1 MLWPVAAIVVLLG
14 AELWGAK
21 SIRAHLPAPYG
32 DIVVHVLAVALIV
45 VVFLLLDGLIR
56 RFYWH
61 GYVRRRTGREAPAL
75 LRDMLTVALVLL
87 GLSIGL
93 SIFEGFSI
101 TGLVTASGATA
112 IILGIALQAVIQ
124 DMFSGLAINLDAAYA
139 IGDYLTIYSEQM
151 PEPIYG
157 CVVSISWRSTFIA
170 LDDGRRLM
178 IPNHMATANPV
189 MNHSRPREPKR
200 LAVELS
206 LDNRV
211 PADRVIDLLLGE
223 AFKASRQPGLA
234 RFPEPSVLLT
244 KLSADAA
251 VYEVRFFAHPDQ
263 IEPGTA
269 RAIMLR
275 AILDIAQLNNLPM
288 PVTQIEMGAKP
299 DLRLTLG
306 KEEITAAIARAD
318 LFSKVLND
326 EHIETLIAHSTV
338 HEWPAGT
345 ELMKQDDP
353 PSSAFLILE
362 GAASVTLKGQ
372 EGGSS
377 HEAAILAAG
386 NVVGEMSLMT
396 GAPRSATVTS
406 LTRVQ
411 VLEIPKDA
419 IEAILRNSPELAE
432 RFSRVL
438 VERQRLNQDLV
449 QRAQRRAA
457 AETDLLAR
465 MKTFFSRAFG
475 ASEP

>member
-1 MLWPVAAIVVLLG
+1 MFWPIAAIAVLLG

-21 SIRAHLPAPYG
+21 GIRNHLPAPYG
-32 DIVVHVLAVALIV
+32 DTIVHLIAVTLIV
-45 VVFLLLDGLIR
+45 VVFLLVDGFIR

-61 GYVRRRTGREAPAL
+61 GYVRRRTGRDAPAL

-112 IILGIALQAVIQ
+112 VILGIALQAVIQ
-124 DMFSGLAINLDAAYA
+124 DMFSGLAINLDGAYA
-139 IGDYLTIYSEQM
+139 IGDYLTIYSDQM
-151 PEPIYG
+151 PEPVYG

-200 LAVELS
+200 LSVEIS

-211 PADRVIDLLLGE
+211 PADRVIDMLLGE
-223 AFKASRQPGLA
+223 AFKTSRHTGLS
-234 RFPEPSVLLT
+234 RFPEPSVILS

-251 VYEVRFFAHPDQ
+251 IYEVRFFAHPDQ
-263 IEPGTA
+263 IEPSAA
-269 RAIMLR
+269 RALMLR
-275 AILDIAQLNNLPM
+275 AMLDIAQLNDLPM
-288 PVTQIEMGAKP
+288 PVMQVEMGEKP
-299 DLRLTLG
+299 DLAVVLDE
-306 KEEITAAIARAD
+306 EEIAAGIARAD
-318 LFSKVLND
+318 LFSKVLN
-326 EHIETLIAHSTV
+326 EGHIRTLMEHSTV
-338 HEWPAGT
+338 HEWPTGT

-362 GAASVTLKGQ
+362 GAASVTLRGPD
-372 EGGSS
+372 GGASQ
-377 HEAAILAAG
+377 EAAILATG
-386 NVVGEMSLMT
+386 NIVGEMSLMT
-396 GAPRSATVTS
+396 GSPRSATVTA
-406 LTRVQ
+406 LTRMR

-419 IEAILRNSPELAE
+419 IEAILEKSPELAE

-438 VERQRLNQDLV
+438 VERQRQNQDLV

-465 MKTFFSRAFG
+465 MRTFFSRAFG
-475 ASEP
+475 ASG

>member
-1 MLWPVAAIVVLLG
+1 MFWPIAAIAVLLG
-14 AELWGAK
+14 AELWGAR
-21 SIRAHLPAPYG
+21 SIRAHLPPPYG
-32 DIVVHVLAVALIV
+32 DVVVHVIAVALIV

-75 LRDMLTVALVLL
+75 LRDMMTVALVLL

-124 DMFSGLAINLDAAYA
+124 DMFSGLAINLDGAYA
-139 IGDYLTIYSEQM
+139 IGDYLTIYSDQM
-151 PEPIYG
+151 PEPVYG

-178 IPNHMATANPV
+178 LPNHMATANPV

-200 LAVELS
+200 LAVEITI
-206 LDNRV
+206 DNRV
-211 PADRVIDLLLGE
+211 PADRVIDMLLGE
-223 AFKASRQPGLA
+223 AFKASRQPGLS
-234 RFPEPSVLLT
+234 RLPEPSVMLAR
-244 KLSADAA
+244 LSGDAA

-263 IEPGTA
+263 IEPGMA
-269 RAIMLR
+269 RATMLR
-275 AILDIAQLNNLPM
+275 ALLDIVQLANLPM
-288 PVTQIEMGAKP
+288 PVTQVEMSAKP
-299 DLRLTLG
+299 DLQAVPG

-318 LFSKVLND
+318 LFSNVLND
-326 EHIETLIAHSTV
+326 EHIVTLMEHSIV

-353 PSSAFLILE
+353 PSSAFLMLE
-362 GAASVTLKGQ
+362 GAASVTLRGP
-372 EGGSS
+372 EGGTSQ
-377 HEAAILAAG
+377 EAAILATG

-396 GAPRSATVTS
+396 GAPRSATVTA
-406 LTRVQ
+406 LTRVR

-419 IEAILRNSPELAE
+419 IEAILRDSPELAE
-432 RFSRVL
+432 RFSRAL
-438 VERQRLNQDLV
+438 VERQRQNQDLV

-475 ASEP
+475 ASGQ

>member
-1 MLWPVAAIVVLLG
+1 MFWPIAAIAVLLG

-21 SIRAHLPAPYG
+21 SIRTHLPPPYG
-32 DIVVHVLAVALIV
+32 DAVVHLLAVTLIV
-45 VVFLLLDGLIR
+45 VVFLLVDGLIR

-61 GYVRRRTGREAPAL
+61 GYVRQRTGRDAPAL

-112 IILGIALQAVIQ
+112 VILGIALQAVIQ
-124 DMFSGLAINLDAAYA
+124 DMFSGLAINLDGAYA
-139 IGDYLTIYSEQM
+139 IGDYLTIYTDQM
-151 PEPIYG
+151 PEPVYG
-157 CVVSISWRSTFIA
+157 CVVSISWRATFLA

-178 IPNHMATANPV
+178 IPNHLATTNPV

-200 LAVELS
+200 LSVEIPI
-206 LDNRV
+206 DNRV
-211 PADRVIDLLLGE
+211 PADRVIDMLLGE
-223 AFKASRQPGLA
+223 AFKASRQPGLS
-234 RFPEPSVLLT
+234 RIPEPSIVLSRIT
-244 KLSADAA
+244 GNDAI
-251 VYEVRFFAHPDQ
+251 YEVRFFAHPDQ
-263 IEPGTA
+263 IEPTSA
-269 RAIMLR
+269 RAVMLR
-275 AILDIAQLNNLPM
+275 AMLDIAQLNDLPM
-288 PVTQIEMGAKP
+288 PVTQIEMGEKP
-299 DLRLTLG
+299 DLQVVLG
-306 KEEITAAIARAD
+306 EAEIAGAIARAD

-326 EHIETLIAHSTV
+326 EHVRTLMQHSIV
-338 HEWPAGT
+338 HEWPSGT

-362 GAASVTLKGQ
+362 GAASVTLRGPQ
-372 EGGSS
+372 GGVSQ
-377 HEAAILAAG
+377 EAAILATG
-386 NVVGEMSLMT
+386 NIVGEMSLMT
-396 GAPRSATVTS
+396 GASRSATVTA
-406 LTRVQ
+406 LTRVR

-419 IEAILRNSPELAE
+419 IEAILKKSPELAE

-438 VERQRLNQDLV
+438 VERQRQNQDLV

-475 ASEP
+475 ASE

>member
-1 MLWPVAAIVVLLG
+1 MFWPIAAIAVLLV
-14 AELWGAK
+14 ARLWGANE
-21 SIRAHLPAPYG
+21 IRTHLPPPYG
-32 DIVVHVLAVALIV
+32 DAVVHLLSVLLIV
-45 VVFLLLDGLIR
+45 FVFVLLDALVR
-56 RFYWH
+56 RFYWR
-61 GYVRRRTGREAPAL
+61 GYVRRRTGRDAPAL

-87 GLSIGL
+87 GLSLGL

-124 DMFSGLAINLDAAYA
+124 DMFSGLAINLDGAYA

-151 PEPIYG
+151 PEPVYG
-157 CVVSISWRSTFIA
+157 CVVGISWRSTFIA

-200 LAVELS
+200 LAVEITI
-206 LDNRV
+206 DNRV
-211 PADRVIDLLLGE
+211 PADRVIDMLLGE
-223 AFKASRQPGLA
+223 AFKTSRQPGLS
-234 RFPEPSVLLT
+234 RFPEPSVILAR
-244 KLSADAA
+244 LSGDAA
-251 VYEVRFFAHPDQ
+251 IYEVRFFAHPDQ
-263 IEPGTA
+263 IDPGTA
-269 RAIMLR
+269 RAVMLR
-275 AILDIAQLNNLPM
+275 ALLDIAQLNNLPM
-288 PVTQIEMGAKP
+288 PVTQVEMSERPA
-299 DLRLTLG
+299 LEFVLG
-306 KEEITAAIARAD
+306 DREIAAAIGRAD
-318 LFSKVLND
+318 LFSKVLNP
-326 EHIETLIAHSTV
+326 EHVRTLMQHSIV

-362 GAASVTLKGQ
+362 GAASVTLRGA
-372 EGGSS
+372 EGGTSQ
-377 HEAAILAAG
+377 EAAILATG

-396 GAPRSATVTS
+396 GASRSATVTA
-406 LTRVQ
+406 LTRVR

-419 IEAILRNSPELAE
+419 IEAILRKSPELAE

-438 VERQRLNQDLV
+438 VERQRQNQDLV

-475 ASEP
+475 ASE

>member
-1 MLWPVAAIVVLLG
+1 MFWPIAAIAVLLG

-21 SIRAHLPAPYG
+21 SIRTHLPPPYG
-32 DIVVHVLAVALIV
+32 DAVVHLLAVTLIV
-45 VVFLLLDGLIR
+45 VVFLLVDGLIR

-61 GYVRRRTGREAPAL
+61 GYVRQRTGRDAPAL

-112 IILGIALQAVIQ
+112 VILGIALQAVIQ
-124 DMFSGLAINLDAAYA
+124 DMFSGLAINLDGAYA
-139 IGDYLTIYSEQM
+139 IGDYLTIYTDQM
-151 PEPIYG
+151 PEPVYG
-157 CVVSISWRSTFIA
+157 CVVSISWRATFLA

-178 IPNHMATANPV
+178 IPNHLATTNPV

-200 LAVELS
+200 LSVEIPI
-206 LDNRV
+206 DNRV
-211 PADRVIDLLLGE
+211 PADRVIDMLLGE
-223 AFKASRQPGLA
+223 AFKASRQPGLS
-234 RFPEPSVLLT
+234 RIPEPSIVLSRIT
-244 KLSADAA
+244 GNDAI
-251 VYEVRFFAHPDQ
+251 YEVRFFAHPDQ
-263 IEPGTA
+263 IEPTSA
-269 RAIMLR
+269 RAVMLR
-275 AILDIAQLNNLPM
+275 AMLDIAQLNNLPM
-288 PVTQIEMGAKP
+288 PVTQIEMGEKP
-299 DLRLTLG
+299 DLQVVLG
-306 KEEITAAIARAD
+306 EAEIAGAIARAD

-326 EHIETLIAHSTV
+326 EHVRTLMQHSIV
-338 HEWPAGT
+338 HEWPSGT

-362 GAASVTLKGQ
+362 GAASVTLRGPQ
-372 EGGSS
+372 GGVSQ
-377 HEAAILAAG
+377 EAAILATG
-386 NVVGEMSLMT
+386 NIVGEMSLMT
-396 GAPRSATVTS
+396 GASRSATVTA
-406 LTRVQ
+406 LTRVR

-419 IEAILRNSPELAE
+419 IEAILKKSPELAE

-438 VERQRLNQDLV
+438 VERQRQNQDLV

-475 ASEP
+475 ASE

>member
-1 MLWPVAAIVVLLG
+1 MFWPIAAIAVLLG
-14 AELWGAK
+14 AELWGAE
-21 SIRAHLPAPYG
+21 SIRKHLPAPYG
-32 DIVVHVLAVALIV
+32 DTIVHLIAVMLIV
-45 VVFLLLDGLIR
+45 VVFLLVDGLIR

-61 GYVRRRTGREAPAL
+61 GYVRRKTGRDAPAL
-75 LRDMLTVALVLL
+75 LRDLLTVALVLL

-112 IILGIALQAVIQ
+112 VILGIALQAVIQ
-124 DMFSGLAINLDAAYA
+124 DMFSGLAINLDGAYA
-139 IGDYLTIYSEQM
+139 IGDYLTIYSDQM
-151 PEPIYG
+151 PEPVYG

-200 LAVELS
+200 LSVEIS

-211 PADRVIDLLLGE
+211 PPDRVIDMLLGE
-223 AFKASRQPGLA
+223 AFKTSRHAGLS
-234 RFPEPSVLLT
+234 RFPEPSVILS

-263 IEPGTA
+263 IEPSSA
-269 RAIMLR
+269 RALMLR
-275 AILDIAQLNNLPM
+275 AMLDIAQLNDLPM
-288 PVTQIEMGAKP
+288 PVTQIEMGEKP
-299 DLRLTLG
+299 DLAVVLDE
-306 KEEITAAIARAD
+306 EEIAAAIGRAD
-318 LFSKVLND
+318 LFSKVLNA
-326 EHIETLIAHSTV
+326 EHIRTLMEHSIL

-345 ELMKQDDP
+345 EMMKQDDP
-353 PSSAFLILE
+353 PSSAFLIFE
-362 GAASVTLKGQ
+362 GAASVTLRGPD
-372 EGGSS
+372 GGTSQ
-377 HEAAILAAG
+377 EAAILSTG
-386 NVVGEMSLMT
+386 NIVGEMSLMT
-396 GAPRSATVTS
+396 GSPRSATVTA
-406 LTRVQ
+406 LTRMR

-419 IEAILRNSPELAE
+419 IEAILKKSPDLAE

-438 VERQRLNQDLV
+438 VARQRQNQDLV

-465 MKTFFSRAFG
+465 MRAFFSRAFG
-475 ASEP
+475 ASE